1 MFTGLIEEIGLVRS
15 FVKKGVDA
23 EIQIQA
29 AFEQLVLGESIAIDG
44 ACLTVTRILDKGFAA
59 SASAETLGRTTLG
72 SLKNGSQVHLER
84 ALKLG
89 ERLGGHIVSGH
100 VDGIGKKTALAPLG
114 GASKVT
120 FSVPEPLA
128 PLIAPKGSIAID
140 GISLTVNRVTGV
152 EFDVVLVPFTRGKTL
167 LDKRPIGA
175 LVNLEVDILAK
186 YVARLLGKRGVDG
199 KLEGGAITID
209 LLAKEGFL

>member
-1 MFTGLIEEIGLVRS
+1 MFTGLVQELGLVRS

-29 AFEQLVLGESIAIDG
+29 AFEQLVLGESIAVNG
-44 ACLTVTRILDKGFAA
+44 ACLTVTRNLDKGFVA

-72 SLKNGSQVHLER
+72 RLKNGSRVHLER

-100 VDGIGKKTALAPLG
+100 VDGIGKKTAATPLG
-114 GASKVT
+114 GALKVT
-120 FSVPEPLA
+120 FSVPEALA

-140 GISLTVNRVTGV
+140 GISLTVNRVSGI
-152 EFDVVLVPFTRGKTL
+152 EFDVVLVPFTREKTL
-167 LDKRPIGA
+167 LDKCPIGA
-175 LVNLEVDILAK
+175 AVNLEVDVIAK
-186 YVARLLGKRGVDG
+186 YVARLMGRKGVDG
-199 KLEGGAITID
+199 QLEPGAITIE